1 MSSQQYCCSTLPFIL
16 THAEAKQMLDCWV
29 PAEQQVTT
37 LQYRGR
43 GGQLAQAY
51 LVWALLR
58 DNNAEGRCIYL
69 PPGNPVTC
77 SIPERAR
84 YNTRFGGCPFCSTE
98 CPTGVLNSGQV
109 ISLAHL
115 AGQAE
120 ELKRPDLMSTARASD
135 TLFLAQKRGPSL
147 TLADHLTKLGNRW
160 MRNRPLPKQ
169 YARRMLKFLASC
181 QSSCTHSSC
190 CHRVFTSL
198 SAEQEVTGVRIESAK
213 LAYILQLT
221 QTTRGF
227 ESQTRPRA
235 SAPEMAGSLSLEEA
249 SLPGPSAAVSTSA
262 PPPPVAAS
270 PAVTRPAGHTSDPP
284 PPAAVPPA
292 AVPAPKRTPTEV
304 RTKVKASTGTS
315 SASQPP
321 PPVNPPPESA
331 AVVAQARAPIQPPP
345 STAPAPTPATA
356 GAQPV
361 VKAKSR
367 TSGPPPQPM
376 VRPAGPTA
384 AGAKTTTKAKV
395 RGKHSTTAEPKP
407 MAQRPPTD
415 PEKRFFQRIEA
426 QRKLAEQSVWG
437 AQQKLTKAP
446 SAQVTTPEYVD
457 VSP

>member
-221 QTTRGF
+221 QTARGF
-227 ESQTRPRA
+227 ESQTHPRS
-235 SAPEMAGSLSLEEA
+235 SAPEMASSLSLEEA
-249 SLPGPSAAVSTSA
+249 SLPGPSAAVGTSA

-270 PAVTRPAGHTSDPP
+270 PAVTRPAAA
-284 PPAAVPPA
+284 PAT
-292 AVPAPKRTPTEV
+292 KRTPTEV
-304 RTKVKASTGTS
+304 RAQLKASTGTS
-315 SASQPP
+315 PASQPP
-321 PPVNPPPESA
+321 QPVIPPPGPVA
-331 AVVAQARAPIQPPP
+331 AVAQARASDQPPP
-345 STAPAPTPATA
+345 SAAPAPTPATA
-356 GAQPV
+356 GAPPV
-361 VKAKSR
+361 VKAKPK
-367 TSGPPPQPM
+367 TPGQPPQP
-376 VRPAGPTA
+376 VQPVVPTA
-384 AGAKTTTKAKV
+384 AGARTTTKAKV

-407 MAQRPPTD
+407 MTQRPPTD
-415 PEKRFFQRIEA
+415 PENRFFQRIEA
-426 QRKLAEQSVWG
+426 QRRLAEQSVWG
-437 AQQKLTKAP
+437 AQQKPTKAP
-446 SAQVTTPEYVD
+446 SAQVTPQPTPEYVD